1 MTDIG
6 YTLSSEERGPTELV
20 DDAVA
25 AEKAG
30 FGYALISDH
39 YHPWTT
45 TQGNSPFVWST
56 LGALAIAT
64 DTLRVGTG
72 VTCPSVRIH
81 PAILAQAAATTA
93 RMFAGRFLFGVGTG
107 ELLNEHILGDRWPP
121 FDVRLDM
128 LSEAVTVIRDLWSGE
143 ECTHYGDHYTVE
155 NARLFTLPE
164 ESPPIYVSGTGPSA
178 AAAAGEFGDGFVS
191 TAPNADV
198 VEKYR
203 EEGDGP
209 RYGQLTV
216 CHSESE
222 EAARETAYECWPNAA
237 VPGELGQLLPT
248 PQHFEQATKPVT
260 PEDVAERVVCGP
272 DPDRH
277 IDAIEEYVDAGF
289 DHVYVHQVGS
299 DQKECIE
306 FYAGEILPSFS

>member
-6 YTLSSEERGPTELV
+6 YTLTSEERGPTELV

-30 FGYALISDH
+30 FGYVLISDH

-45 TQGNSPFVWST
+45 AQGNSPFVWST
-56 LGALAIAT
+56 LGALATAT

-72 VTCPSVRIH
+72 VTCPTVRIH
-81 PAILAQAAATTA
+81 PAILAQATATTA
-93 RMFAGRFLFGVGTG
+93 RMFEGRFFFGVGTG

-121 FDVRLDM
+121 FDVRLEM
-128 LSEAVTVIRDLWSGE
+128 LSEAVTVIRELWGGE

-164 ESPPIYVSGTGPSA
+164 ESPPIYVSGTGPSSA
-178 AAAAGEFGDGFVS
+178 LAAGEFGDGFVS
-191 TAPNADV
+191 TAPDADLI
-198 VEKYR
+198 EKYR
-203 EEGDGP
+203 EGGDGP

-216 CHSESE
+216 CYGESE
-222 EAARETAYECWPNAA
+222 ASAKETAYECWPNAA

-248 PQHFEQATKPVT
+248 PQHFEQATKTVT

-299 DQKECIE
+299 DQKEAID
-306 FYAGEILPSFS
+306 FYADEILPSFH